1 MPAGIE
7 EETPEGEKLRAELG
21 ARTEKALAEEY
32 FSVGIQLG
40 ARYDGSPI
48 ISAEDGEI
56 ETSDPFT
63 YVPTAWPGGRAP
75 HRWLE
80 DGTALF
86 DHFGKGFTLLNLGET
101 AIDTTSLQN
110 SAAERGIPLTVFYK
124 TNPEIRALYEAD
136 LVLIRPDQYVAWR
149 GNSVPEDPQRLIDL
163 VRGA

>member
-1 MPAGIE
+1 MSRNGASVAVRNLAQSCALAQAKSALSVPAGIE

-63 YVPTAWPGGRAP
+63 YKNVPTAWPGGRAP

-86 DHFGKGFTLLNLGET
+86 DHFGKGFTLPKSG
-101 AIDTTSLQN
+101 
-110 SAAERGIPLTVFYK
+110 
-124 TNPEIRALYEAD
+124 
-136 LVLIRPDQYVAWR
+136 
-149 GNSVPEDPQRLIDL
+149 
-163 VRGA
+163 